1 MLEWSDYVDNAE
13 RNAKLEIT
21 ERWTVNGVNALLA
34 WHAVE
39 WAGYG
44 RGWMSALIFFG
55 VWFGLTGVWS
65 LIASEAAS
73 RSWSS
78 EAYLR
83 KIEDTRREEDE
94 HIRWVCRRM
103 LHDTGLL
110 KRWRKPLGELHTT

>member
-1 MLEWSDYVDNAE
+1 
-13 RNAKLEIT
+13 
-21 ERWTVNGVNALLA
+21 
-34 WHAVE
+34 
-39 WAGYG
+39 
-44 RGWMSALIFFG
+44 MSALIFFG

-110 KRWRKPLGELHTT
+110 KRWRKPFGELHTT